1 MLRWTAETLLFAG
14 SPITGSDNP
23 IEPYQATLQRWEP
36 VGNVTLSLDRFHP
49 LSDALPNAMQMTVPV
64 NATGRVGVLNTGFW
78 GMDVVPQTYTGSF
91 YINAVNKT
99 YPPSNTTDI
108 TVDIRSNLTDD
119 IWVSKT
125 ISSFHIGTFRYAQ
138 VNFTLQNNATAPN
151 ANNTFAITFDAAQV
165 AGQTFYFSLI
175 SLFPETFK
183 GEQSPQPLDSLTRYL
198 DRPNGLRKDIG
209 QAFDDLK
216 PGFLRCP
223 GGNNIEGNS
232 IQTRWKWWETI
243 GPLENRPG
251 RIGTWGYY
259 NTDGLGLME
268 YLAWCE
274 DMDMEPLLAVYA
286 GYSLDGTSYPPEN
299 MYEVLQEVM
308 NELEFCL
315 GNTST

>member
-23 IEPYQATLQRWEP
+23 IEPYQATLERWEP

-138 VNFTLQNNATAPN
+138 VNFTLENNATAPN

-183 GEQSPQPLDSLTRYL
+183 GEQSPQRFDSLTR
-198 DRPNGLRKDIG
+198 
-209 QAFDDLK
+209 A
-216 PGFLRCP
+216 
-223 GGNNIEGNS
+223 
-232 IQTRWKWWETI
+232 T
-243 GPLENRPG
+243 
-251 RIGTWGYY
+251 
-259 NTDGLGLME
+259 
-268 YLAWCE
+268 
-274 DMDMEPLLAVYA
+274 
-286 GYSLDGTSYPPEN
+286 
-299 MYEVLQEVM
+299 
-308 NELEFCL
+308 
-315 GNTST
+315 